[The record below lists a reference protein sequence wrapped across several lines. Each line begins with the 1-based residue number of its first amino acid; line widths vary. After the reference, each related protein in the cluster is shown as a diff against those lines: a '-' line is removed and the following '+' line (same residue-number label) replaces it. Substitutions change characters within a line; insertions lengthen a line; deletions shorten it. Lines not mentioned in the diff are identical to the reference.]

1 MINVTCFQEDNVT
14 ENEREGFAS
23 AQRQLLHFQEDSATD
38 ERRQIKGEVA
48 IFIAV
53 DKYVVVFEIYQP
65 VHVAMTKGG

>member
-14 ENEREGFAS
+14 ENERREGFAS
-23 AQRQLLHFQEDSATD
+23 VQRQLLHFQEDSATD

-53 DKYVVVFEIYQP
+53 DKYVVVFEIY
-65 VHVAMTKGG
+65 